1 MTRCCNNRNVLHFSF
16 AHFQR
21 IIDFAN
27 SYNVLA
33 GTNLIKVI
41 VPTGSCHCLA
51 DKVQRLIRLHL
62 EKRDSDPDKGSGMA
76 DDSVRLPDGRL
87 ETFRLYFVDTTES
100 RSRGKFRW
108 RSERRPR
115 VDGSRTFN

>member
-1 MTRCCNNRNVLHFSF
+1 MGDVVKRFAHNSDDVRLAIFKRVHGLGSMTRCCNNWNVLHFSF

-76 DDSVRLPDGRL
+76 DD
-87 ETFRLYFVDTTES
+87 TTS
-100 RSRGKFRW
+100 QVGSIYYRGGHY
-108 RSERRPR
+108 E
-115 VDGSRTFN
+115 

>member
-1 MTRCCNNRNVLHFSF
+1 MTRCCNNWNVLHFGF

-51 DKVQRLIRLHL
+51 DKVQRPIRLHL

-76 DDSVRLPDGRL
+76 DD
-87 ETFRLYFVDTTES
+87 TTS
-100 RSRGKFRW
+100 QVGSIYSRGAHY
-108 RSERRPR
+108 E
-115 VDGSRTFN
+115 